1 MRALYNWLDR
11 SEPIK
16 DLIKWSSSTLASQ
29 RGLPLIGAMVF
40 TVVSLVLHVIAALS
54 NNVVVSICGF
64 GILHLA
70 ILIGFLGVLL
80 AEPLGR
86 G

>member
-1 MRALYNWLDR
+1 MRALYNWIDR

-16 DLIKWSSSTLASQ
+16 GLIKWSSTTLASQ
-29 RGLPLIGAMVF
+29 RGLPVIAALVF
-40 TVVSLVLHVIAALS
+40 TVLSLVVHVIAALS
-54 NNVVVSICGF
+54 NNVIVSLCGF
-64 GILHLA
+64 GILHLG
-70 ILIGFLGVLL
+70 IFIGFLGVLL